1 MRTAVNI
8 SDALAVDLFIK
19 SIIGKSPGKE
29 KSDFFEYSYSV
40 IDFFSSEMRSWFSDT
55 KDESISTTS
64 STIHQGLSPRSIA
77 KLVHTPR
84 FFA

>member
-19 SIIGKSPGKE
+19 SIIGKSQGKE

-40 IDFFSSEMRSWFSDT
+40 IDFFSSEMRSWFSDI
-55 KDESISTTS
+55 KDESIPATS
-64 STIHQGLSPRSIA
+64 STIHQGLSLRSIA
-77 KLVHTPR
+77 KLVHTQR
-84 FFA
+84 FFT